1 MYTLLQHYLTYSRR
15 HLTNILGAAPQL
27 LNRMRSVLMGAVS
40 LLMVCA
46 AGPSL
51 VLAQQASDSSTIK
64 SSELRVAS
72 LEQSYDRQVIN
83 TLSSY
88 FDRQKFLVDVN
99 ITTEMI
105 EETYTTRQ
113 NKVTQRPSSDVV
125 MPGLPFLPD
134 KNRRS
139 GEMNETPET
148 IINENTVRNMVLKSI
163 IVNIQADS
171 SFNDEEL
178 AFMRKIAG
186 IAAKTNTMR
195 GDIVNITQISMP
207 DFTAPKPENTVQ
219 ATNESSGFLGFSISF
234 SQFLS
239 VVMVLLFIALIIYVS
254 RLNHNTDQ
262 EKTTKRRALF
272 SGDYNG
278 KPDEGTLPSGQLNG
292 ASKQHNNE
300 SAFTKLIDH
309 FLASPREVA
318 LIFESWAEEDPQ
330 EGITNAAKVVNS
342 VDRQLIKSLK
352 DGLNEQQYDAIKQA
366 VEELPLQSLDQKKE
380 TARTFNALLESK
392 NGSSRSSVRRNQVPL
407 FKFLDHITQG
417 QTLQLINEEEPQAAA
432 LILDYLTDQQAA
444 KLLDQLDEEQTSSIM
459 MEMMRLQ
466 ELSYSKQKE
475 ISGRL
480 FDKAMQMKESTDNNR
495 FNSSNILPILE
506 QLPLGQQR
514 RYIDQLTS
522 TNPAIG
528 TYLDEHFITVDQIP
542 GLDEKLIK
550 SATVQINTDTLLDAV
565 TGLDEAVVDK
575 LLSVRPQR
583 EQRLI
588 RDELQQRSPQNIDT
602 EHETSI
608 VLNAIRQT
616 VRNRK
621 N

>member
-15 HLTNILGAAPQL
+15 HLTNTLGAAPQL

-46 AGPSL
+46 AGPSM

-83 TLSSY
+83 TLSNY

-148 IINENTVRNMVLKSI
+148 IINESTVRNMVLKSI

-178 AFMRKIAG
+178 AFMRKVAG

-239 VVMVLLFIALIIYVS
+239 VVIVLLLIALIIYVS
-254 RLNHNTDQ
+254 RLNNNTDQ

-300 SAFTKLIDH
+300 SEFTKLIDH

-352 DGLNEQQYDAIKQA
+352 DGLNEQQYAAIEQA

-380 TARTFNALLESK
+380 TARTFNALLESR

-417 QTLQLINEEEPQAAA
+417 QTLQLISEEEPQAAA

-480 FDKAMQMKESTDNNR
+480 FDKAMQMKESADNNR

-528 TYLDEHFITVDQIP
+528 TYLDEHFITIDQIP
-542 GLDEKLIK
+542 GLDDKLIK